1 MTTAGAHIHFE
12 PRIWLAGR
20 RLMSMSAAVLRLA
33 SATAAAMMSLRL
45 RSLRS
50 LQFLAA
56 MTPPAYMRG
65 PAGRVLY
72 IRRRS
77 AALAP
82 PPSVGGRG
90 LGEDARRA
98 TGVVGS
104 SSWTRR
110 PGVTGAMMSASGC
123 PGVPSASSANGSGR
137 GLCF

>member
-82 PPSVGGRG
+82 PPSVGAAVSAKTPAGP
-90 LGEDARRA
+90 RA
-98 TGVVGS
+98 WS
-104 SSWTRR
+104 AQA
-110 PGVTGAMMSASGC
+110 PGPGA
-123 PGVPSASSANGSGR
+123 PG
-137 GLCF
+137 